1 MSASRL
7 PAARRRSTQY
17 HKSIM
22 AGKNAWR
29 GAVEFCI
36 AVARRFDEDRGVQI
50 AGSLAF
56 TTLLS
61 IVPLFTV
68 GLALVTAFPV
78 FDEAGEALQT
88 FIFEHFLPN
97 SASLQAIREAIT
109 AFSEQAGRLTA
120 IGMLFLL
127 VTAVMLMLT
136 VDHALNRIF
145 QVRRRRPLA
154 QRLIVYWSVL
164 TLGPVLIGASL
175 WLTTL
180 LFGESSP
187 LSRLL
192 PFVFTWAALT
202 LIYILVPYQ
211 RVELRHAAC
220 GALLAGTAF
229 EIAKRAFAVY
239 LANFP
244 TYTLIYGAFATL
256 PVFLVW
262 VYVSWL
268 VVLAGA
274 TFTALLPGYRVI
286 TTERD
291 RAPGRELTEALDV
304 LGALARAQDA
314 GEVLPL
320 KRIAA
325 LAGVMP
331 HRCELA
337 LERCAR
343 LGWVAKTEKDGWVLS
358 RDPDSLRVADV
369 YRAFALDPAL
379 TGERLAEH
387 WKHIDVS
394 LGETLRQISKKEHA

>member
-1 MSASRL
+1 M
-7 PAARRRSTQY
+7 
-17 HKSIM
+17 
-22 AGKNAWR
+22 KNEALR
-29 GAVEFCI
+29 GIWEFCV

-68 GLALVTAFPV
+68 GLAVMTAFPV
-78 FDEAGEALQT
+78 FDEASDALQV

-97 SASLQAIREAIT
+97 SASLRATREAIVS
-109 AFSEQAGRLTA
+109 FSEQAGRLTA
-120 IGMLFLL
+120 IGMFFLF

-136 VDHALNRIF
+136 MDDALNRIF

-154 QRLIVYWSVL
+154 QKVVVYWSVL

-175 WLTTL
+175 SMTTL
-180 LFGESSP
+180 LFGESSA

-192 PFVFTWAALT
+192 PFAFTWAALT
-202 LIYILVPYQ
+202 LVYILVPY
-211 RVELRHAAC
+211 RHVEVGHAAL
-220 GALLAGTAF
+220 GALLAGVAF

-239 LANFP
+239 LARFP
-244 TYTLIYGAFATL
+244 TYTLVYGAFATL

-262 VYVSWL
+262 IYVSWL

-286 TTERD
+286 ATERN

-304 LGALARAQDA
+304 LGVLARAQHA
-314 GEVLPL
+314 GQVLPL
-320 KRIAA
+320 TRIAA
-325 LAGVMP
+325 QARVMP

-337 LERCAR
+337 LERCAG
-343 LGWVAKTEKDGWVLS
+343 LGWAAKTEKDGWVLS
-358 RDPDSLRVADV
+358 RDADTIRMADV
-369 YRAFALDPAL
+369 YRAFVLDPEL

-387 WKHIDVS
+387 WKHVDIP
-394 LGETLRQISKKEHA
+394 LGETLRQMSEKEHA